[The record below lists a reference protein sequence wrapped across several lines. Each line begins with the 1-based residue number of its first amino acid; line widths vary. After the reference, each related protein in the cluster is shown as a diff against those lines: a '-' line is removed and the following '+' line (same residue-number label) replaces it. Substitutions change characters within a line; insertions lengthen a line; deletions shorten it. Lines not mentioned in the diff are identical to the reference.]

1 MAAGLSRYLCES
13 RDTDLEV
20 SRLLDTT
27 EIHLLPSVNP
37 DGYEAERRTN
47 MNDLDLNREFPG
59 WRDLGRS
66 NNELVRGR
74 PKEVKAMMSWIQSHY
89 YFVLSISFHDGQ
101 VLINYPWDDSPGAV
115 EGEKSLCS
123 DDDVFKPLACLYSD
137 HHAFMW
143 TG

>member
-74 PKEVKAMMSWIQSHY
+74 PKEVKAMMNDG
-89 YFVLSISFHDGQ
+89 VLVS
-101 VLINYPWDDSPGAV
+101 
-115 EGEKSLCS
+115 CS
-123 DDDVFKPLACLYSD
+123 R
-137 HHAFMW
+137 
-143 TG
+143 